1 MYFLKKA
8 SKKILLIL
16 QKKKILPL
24 AKEEEKLYQ
33 NVKVRYIC
41 GKMIL
46 NFTKDKKYRKVR
58 DHCLYASKYRDVAHS
73 ISNLKYNVP
82 NKIPLVFNNSF

>member
-1 MYFLKKA
+1 MQEKFLYFLKKA

-41 GKMIL
+41 GK
-46 NFTKDKKYRKVR
+46 NDPK
-58 DHCLYASKYRDVAHS
+58 LY
-73 ISNLKYNVP
+73 
-82 NKIPLVFNNSF
+82 

>member
-1 MYFLKKA
+1 MFTIWTFDIGENKHTLYPGEILYFLKKER
-8 SKKILLIL
+8 KKILLIL

-41 GKMIL
+41 GK
-46 NFTKDKKYRKVR
+46 NDPK
-58 DHCLYASKYRDVAHS
+58 LY
-73 ISNLKYNVP
+73 
-82 NKIPLVFNNSF
+82 